1 MKSGI
6 PLAVVA
12 VVVQLC
18 CASCFSGSCEM
29 EMVASC
35 YVHYATERREGGIP
49 FELLVLLVVAALCK
63 KQRKNAP
70 LGCVRACSFR
80 LNSER
85 GAQRNIYN

>member
-1 MKSGI
+1 MEEM
-6 PLAVVA
+6 LVVS

-18 CASCFSGSCEM
+18 CASCFSGSCEK

-35 YVHYATERREGGIP
+35 YVHYATERRDGGIP
-49 FELLVLLVVAALCK
+49 FELLGLLVAALCK

-70 LGCVRACSFR
+70 SDCVRACSFR